1 MAFSIAALFRRDK
14 KTRDP
19 FGADNDDDCCDDE
32 EPEGRKAGHIM
43 VAIGMSGLMGLLIE
57 RLAKYQGNSV
67 AVASAKPVT
76 FERISMWLDEAGRR
90 GVSIAAVSA
99 LLIQ

>member
-1 MAFSIAALFRRDK
+1 MAFSIAAWFRRDK
-14 KTRDP
+14 KARDP
-19 FGADNDDDCCDDE
+19 FGDDDEDDFYDDE
-32 EPEGRKAGHIM
+32 EPEGRNAGHM

-57 RLAKYQGNSV
+57 RLAIYQGSSV

-76 FERISMWLDEAGRR
+76 FKRIAMWLDEAGRR
-90 GVSIAAVSA
+90 GVSIAPVSA

>member
-19 FGADNDDDCCDDE
+19 FGADDDDDFCDDE
-32 EPEGRKAGHIM
+32 EPEGRNAGHM

-57 RLAKYQGNSV
+57 RLAKYQGSSV

-76 FERISMWLDEAGRR
+76 FERIAMWLDEAGRR
-90 GVSIAAVSA
+90 GVSIAPVSA